1 MKAIIIYNE
10 ITEHGDNTGAT
21 GTTEKI
27 EGGIYNNIS
36 YETAAAE
43 VGENN
48 ILYYIPLTISGGSYQ
63 ERKNNLEE
71 TAKEWQ
77 RSNYDYIDW
86 SYGELATIQ
95 TFFEGNARRYGLLET
110 FKTEGII

>member
-1 MKAIIIYNE
+1 MKAIIIFDE
-10 ITEHGDNTGAT
+10 TIREEA
-21 GTTEKI
+21 ES
-27 EGGIYNNIS
+27 GIYNNITLEALTNE
-36 YETAAAE
+36 YRI
-43 VGENN
+43 NPDC

-77 RSNYDYIDW
+77 RSNGDFIDW

-95 TFFEGNARRYGLLET
+95 SFFEVNARRYGLIET
-110 FKTEGII
+110 FKIEGII